1 MFTAHKLQGAGG
13 AKAPKLE
20 LLGTGTYVNNADTY
34 AVTLPVSPQSGDIII
49 VHQASQTC
57 PNANVAGGFTSAVSS
72 TYMWA
77 IPTFY
82 NFYITNRVSYKV
94 ANGTEG
100 TSIYGFS
107 WTGAT
112 YSPAFNN
119 GDTVAVVYRPSFI
132 PSSVTHLS
140 SYGYAAKTGSI
151 NDSISYSAA
160 TGETIGIASVSTV
173 SSRQDIQ
180 MAGDDDFYLSSD
192 ALAAHPRLI
201 GQSFGVGEEPTSLVP
216 ITSTV
221 SEADGIAF
229 GKFYINII

>member
-1 MFTAHKLQGAGG
+1 MLTSGKLMGAGG
-13 AKAPKLE
+13 AKAPKPE
-20 LLGTGTYVNNADTY
+20 LLGTGSYVNNADTY
-34 AVTLPVSPQSGDIII
+34 SVTLPVSPQSGDIII
-49 VHQASQTC
+49 VHQGSQTC
-57 PNANVAGGFTSAVSS
+57 PNANVAGGFTSAVFSN
-72 TYMWA
+72 YMWA

-112 YSPAFNN
+112 YGPAFNN
-119 GDTVAVVYRPSFI
+119 GDTVAVVYRPSFT
-132 PSSVTHLS
+132 PSSVTHLN
-140 SYGYAAKTGSI
+140 SYSYAAQTGSI

-160 TGETIGIASVSTV
+160 TGETIGIASLSTV
-173 SSRQDIQ
+173 STHQDIQ
-180 MAGDDDFYLSSD
+180 MAGDDDFYLSND
-192 ALAAHPRLI
+192 ALGANPRLI
-201 GQSFGVGEEPTSLVP
+201 GQSFGVDGEPTSLVP

-221 SEADGIAF
+221 SEADGLAF